1 MNRST
6 QISPFLSE
14 KLKVLSF
21 IAIIMVIYIHMF
33 YAEGVDM
40 HYLAAVQNFIGNG
53 LCRIAVPLFFTI
65 SGYLFFLK
73 INDGITT
80 IFHKMRKR
88 VKTLLIPYI
97 LANSFT
103 FVFYAIL
110 NLIALKIPAID
121 RVVNF
126 KVFDTIGSNIAEI
139 LKFIYISPPI
149 AFQLWF
155 VRDLML
161 IILFSPLIYICLR
174 YLTNNKYG
182 NIIFFASEI
191 ILFAVGIFNGYLATL
206 AWFSFG
212 GYLAMSPRF
221 DIANTD
227 RRYCIPFTIAYIGLC
242 VVHALNPL
250 PESFAR
256 IIPIFGIPAVWLT
269 YDVIAYKRQIIRH
282 HLFRAMVGYTFFVYL
297 LHEPMLNIFKKLPLL
312 LDRSEMTLIGSYLII
327 PPLFIVIAFCVGGG
341 MKQLLP
347 RFYSI
352 YTGNR

>member
-21 IAIIMVIYIHMF
+21 IAISMVIYIHMF
-33 YAEGVDM
+33 YAEGIDM
-40 HYLAAVQNFIGNG
+40 RHLAAVQNFIGNG

-139 LKFIYISPPI
+139 LEFIYVSPPI

-161 IILFSPLIYICLR
+161 IVLFSPLIYICLR
-174 YLTNNKYG
+174 YLINNKYG
-182 NIIFFASEI
+182 NIIFFISEI
-191 ILFAVGIFNGYLATL
+191 ILFITGIYNGYLATL
-206 AWFSFG
+206 AWFSLG
-212 GYLAMSPRF
+212 GYIAMSPRF
-221 DIANTD
+221 DISNIN
-227 RRYCIPFTIAYIGLC
+227 RRYCIPFTIAYMGFC
-242 VVHALNPL
+242 VLHALNPL

-256 IIPIFGIPAVWLT
+256 VIPIFGIPAVWLI
-269 YDVIAYKRQIIRH
+269 YDAIAERKQILRKYS
-282 HLFRAMVGYTFFVYL
+282 FRKIVDYTFFIYL
-297 LHEPMLNIFKKLPLL
+297 IHEPVLNIFKKLPLL
-312 LDRSEMTLIGSYLII
+312 FDRSEITLIVSYLII
-327 PPLFIVIAFCVGGG
+327 PPLFIVIAFCVGEG
-341 MKQLLP
+341 MKQSLP
-347 RFYSI
+347 RLYSI
-352 YTGNR
+352 YTGGR